1 MPKELIEEV
10 SGLSTVKDPV
20 SRSKI
25 IRNAINDYINNY
37 KNINERAGK
46 KIGLITIIYQKNYK
60 NTLQSLEL
68 IQEEFHKCIKE
79 SINIRIDE
87 KQQLRVII
95 VEGDIKYIRELNDK
109 LMVLKGV
116 ELVELISRELFDK

>member
-25 IRNAINDYINNY
+25 IRNAILDYINNY
-37 KNINERAGK
+37 KNINEREGK
-46 KIGLITIIYQKNYK
+46 KIGLITIIYQQNYK
-60 NTLQSLEL
+60 TTLQSLEL
-68 IQEEFHKCIKE
+68 IQEEFHKYIKE

-95 VEGDIKYIRELNDK
+95 VEGDIKYIRDLNNK
-109 LMVLKGV
+109 IMVLKGV
-116 ELVELISRELFDK
+116 ELVELISRELFDE